1 MSLTSSAAEGRA
13 STRHRA
19 VVLSALCVCVCV
31 CVLYS
36 RAHGI
41 ISGSLFPLTF
51 SSLSIKQLPPFL
63 CPIKNFN
70 AIFYKKKKKKKDVS
84 AILSLRPCRP
94 PSCTQY
100 FRESRTAAAVQR
112 QCATPCTLQAAVVS
126 SEPAMFTWPVL
137 AERAPNTSVLCH
149 QEAIWTRIVTIS
161 ISRGVRCLSQAILL
175 CG

>member
-63 CPIKNFN
+63 CPI
-70 AIFYKKKKKKKDVS
+70 KKKKDVS

-161 ISRGVRCLSQAILL
+161 ISRGVRCLSQAILR
-175 CG
+175 G